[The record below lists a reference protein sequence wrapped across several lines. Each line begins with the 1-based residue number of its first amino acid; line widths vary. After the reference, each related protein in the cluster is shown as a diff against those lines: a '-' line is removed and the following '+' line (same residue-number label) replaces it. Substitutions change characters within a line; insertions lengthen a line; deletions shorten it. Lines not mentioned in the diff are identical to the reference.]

1 MSANS
6 KKNAAKI
13 SLPLVIVGV
22 LLCFYAAV
30 FGHSDGDNAVKPTAD
45 ASSSPAVTQE
55 QGQTVRYNF
64 KSKKSLQ
71 EHFEK
76 HGADT
81 YCKSAE
87 EYLEKAN
94 AVINNPDAL
103 TKIESDE
110 GDGDR
115 IFYLEE
121 TDEIVFLSTD
131 EFIRTYFICS
141 GRDYFDKQ

>member
-6 KKNAAKI
+6 KNNAAKI
-13 SLPLVIVGV
+13 SLPIVIVGV

-30 FGHSDGDNAVKPTAD
+30 FGHGDKNTVPDTTA
-45 ASSSPAVTQE
+45 SQTGTSVTQT
-55 QGQTVRYNF
+55 QQKARNYSF
-64 KSKKSLQ
+64 KSKKSLN

-103 TKIESDE
+103 TKIETDD

-115 IFYLEE
+115 VFYIEE

-131 EFIRTYFICS
+131 DYIRTYFICS
-141 GRDYFDKQ
+141 GKDYFDRQ